1 MIIPNCICIIVI
13 IVISYICTC
22 IRFNNKILNYL
33 TKMSS
38 EIYFMQF
45 IWLKVCDKYIDNA
58 IWLIISVLLM
68 TILSAGGLYVVIK
81 PLNRL
86 KKLL

>member
-1 MIIPNCICIIVI
+1 
-13 IVISYICTC
+13 
-22 IRFNNKILNYL
+22 
-33 TKMSS
+33 MSS

-68 TILSAGGLYVVIK
+68 TILSAYGLYVVIK